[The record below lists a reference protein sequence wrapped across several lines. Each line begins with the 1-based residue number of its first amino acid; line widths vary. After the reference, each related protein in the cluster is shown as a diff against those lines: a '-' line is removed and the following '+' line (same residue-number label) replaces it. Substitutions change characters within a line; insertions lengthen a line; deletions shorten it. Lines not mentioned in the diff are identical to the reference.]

1 MIERRLD
8 GALLPSLFCRGTVEC
23 RSRWA
28 SSRLFEQRA
37 LAAFA
42 HRINRIVN
50 QIRPDLIKLN
60 APRRDDWNVRRVVA
74 RVGEDEDG
82 LDVDLGE
89 VAGPRASPL
98 LLREDAVRRDRRVRR
113 HDVVGHDNV
122 LEAVLLSD
130 LTALVALTADD
141 EDGLVVLGQGGHGGV
156 GLDELVGV
164 DGLAEDL
171 AELLATGQ
179 LRLARAVG
187 EANVQSAA
195 GGGRCG
201 GRDTYKM

>member
-1 MIERRLD
+1 MGD
-8 GALLPSLFCRGTVEC
+8 GWVPG
-23 RSRWA
+23 
-28 SSRLFEQRA
+28 
-37 LAAFA
+37 
-42 HRINRIVN
+42 
-50 QIRPDLIKLN
+50 D
-60 APRRDDWNVRRVVA
+60 
-74 RVGEDEDG
+74 
-82 LDVDLGE
+82 
-89 VAGPRASPL
+89 
-98 LLREDAVRRDRRVRR
+98 
-113 HDVVGHDNV
+113 DVVGDDNV